1 MAATTTRKKV
11 AKKMKK
17 TSSSSSSSSL
27 SLNSPVV
34 PVVIKVRDRSNAASG
49 AVKVVQQGG
58 EAEGGVQRRGER
70 ASAVVA
76 CCFLFVVEV
85 EVELGRPPRE
95 ERRSGHR
102 VLPPLLFSGSLSL
115 STKPGPTRAFR
126 LSKGC
131 ERGGRRKEAK
141 REGEIARGWKRG
153 NHRR

>member
-17 TSSSSSSSSL
+17 TSSSSSSL

-95 ERRSGHR
+95 ELRSGHR
-102 VLPPLLFSGSLSL
+102 VLPPLLFSGSLSS

-131 ERGGRRKEAK
+131 EREGRRKEAK